1 MKRGFTL
8 VELIVALSLMTALIG
23 GLLYAFGNGL
33 RSWRQISSR
42 AATLQIEN
50 ITAERLCRDIRGSAI
65 MTSSTSEEI
74 FLKIGPDVVSYK
86 LEGGKV
92 RRKKGGSVSYW
103 TSEGEI
109 KKLLFSYPVVDQAIV
124 ALDGV
129 SFLACGRNQ

>member
-8 VELIVALSLMTALIG
+8 VEMVMAISLMTALLG
-23 GLLYAFGNGL
+23 GVLYAFGGGL
-33 RSWRQISSR
+33 RDWRKISDR

-50 ITAERLCRDIRGSAI
+50 IVAERLCRDIRGSAI

-74 FLKIGPDVVSYK
+74 FLKIGPEVISYK
-86 LEGGKV
+86 LESGKV

-109 KKLLFSYPVVDQAIV
+109 KKIMFVYPAPNQVLVGLD
-124 ALDGV
+124 AL
-129 SFLACGRNQ
+129 SFLVAGRAQ